1 MIKNIKYIFQ
11 RDKNMLAL
19 CTNREIL
26 EIDIKNLKTIFSE
39 EESDSD

>member
-1 MIKNIKYIFQ
+1 
-11 RDKNMLAL
+11 MLAL

-26 EIDIKNLKTIFSE
+26 EIDIKNLKANFLE